1 MKEIDLT
8 NGSIFKKLIKFSLP
22 MIVGNFLQQIYNLAD
37 TLIVGK
43 YIGANALASVG
54 SVYTLMTFITS
65 IIIGLC
71 MGSGA
76 FFSLDYGAKNHNRL
90 KEDIVLS
97 FIFILSVS
105 AIISIII
112 YPCMGL
118 ILSILQT
125 PSTLMALTKE
135 YVTVIFSGI
144 IFIFLYNF
152 FAYLLRSIGK
162 PYIPLVFLGISS
174 VLNIILDIW
183 FVVSLNMGVFGAG
196 FATVIS
202 QGISGIGLLIYSIIK
217 VPIVRIWKDKV
228 DLDFKRFREIII
240 NDLATSVQQSVM
252 NFGILMI
259 QGLVNSFGEVIMA
272 SFAAAV
278 KIDTLAYMPSQEFGN
293 AYSLFISQNYGAKK
307 SDRIKSGTKIS
318 FIVSAI
324 FCLVISAIIFI
335 FAESLMGIF
344 VESFE
349 KEIIIEGAKY
359 LRIEGAMYVGIGI
372 LFLWYGYF
380 RGIKKPHISLI
391 LTIISLGTR
400 VVLSYA
406 LAPTTPL
413 GVIAI
418 WISIPIGW
426 VLADVVGCF
435 YYRKNKL

>member
-1 MKEIDLT
+1 M
-8 NGSIFKKLIKFSLP
+8 
-22 MIVGNFLQQIYNLAD
+22 
-37 TLIVGK
+37 
-43 YIGANALASVG
+43 
-54 SVYTLMTFITS
+54 
-65 IIIGLC
+65 
-71 MGSGA
+71 
-76 FFSLDYGAKNHNRL
+76 
-90 KEDIVLS
+90 
-97 FIFILSVS
+97 
-105 AIISIII
+105 
-112 YPCMGL
+112 
-118 ILSILQT
+118 
-125 PSTLMALTKE
+125 
-135 YVTVIFSGI
+135 
-144 IFIFLYNF
+144 
-152 FAYLLRSIGK
+152 
-162 PYIPLVFLGISS
+162 
-174 VLNIILDIW
+174 
-183 FVVSLNMGVFGAG
+183 
-196 FATVIS
+196 
-202 QGISGIGLLIYSIIK
+202 LIYSIIK

-228 DLDFKRFREIII
+228 DLSFKRFREIII

-293 AYSLFISQNYGAKK
+293 AYSLFISQNYGAEKT
-307 SDRIKSGTKIS
+307 DRIKNGTKIS

-324 FCLVISAIIFI
+324 FCLIVSAIIFI

-359 LRIEGAMYVGIGI
+359 LRIEGAMYVGIGL

-380 RGIKKPHISLI
+380 RGINKPHISLI

-418 WISIPIGW
+418 WLSIPIGW
-426 VLADVVGCF
+426 VLADVVGYF